1 MRSNVVVD
9 RKNWAMRLVIW
20 GAAPLLLA
28 LGGCLSVQ
36 MPAAI
41 AEAQKMAEQAK
52 ESKEAKDLIQAARTA
67 SPTGKDKPVIAHS
80 YIGKDNQTLAD
91 IKQSCVV
98 EATQKFA
105 QLVGTDVRSVVIENE
120 VVTAKGKVVANCKL
134 VLQE

>member
-1 MRSNVVVD
+1 MRCVD
-9 RKNWAMRLVIW
+9 GKYKSMRLLTW
-20 GAAPLLLA
+20 GVAPLLLV
-28 LGGCLSVQ
+28 LGGCVSVQ

-41 AEAQKMAEQAK
+41 AEAQKLAEQAK
-52 ESKEAKDLIQAARTA
+52 ESQEAKDLIQAARTA
-67 SPTGKDKPVIAHS
+67 SPSGKDKPVIAHS

>member
-1 MRSNVVVD
+1 MV
-9 RKNWAMRLVIW
+9 
-20 GAAPLLLA
+20 
-28 LGGCLSVQ
+28 LGGCVSVQ

-41 AEAQKMAEQAK
+41 AEAQKMAEAAK

-67 SPTGKDKPVIAHS
+67 SPGGKDKPVIAHS

-105 QLVGTDVRSVVIENE
+105 QLVGTTCGRS
-120 VVTAKGKVVANCKL
+120 
-134 VLQE
+134 

>member
-1 MRSNVVVD
+1 MKLLMTGV
-9 RKNWAMRLVIW
+9 
-20 GAAPLLLA
+20 APLLLV
-28 LGGCLSVQ
+28 LGGCVSVQ

-41 AEAQKMAEQAK
+41 AEAQKAAEAAK
-52 ESKEAKDLIQAARTA
+52 ESKEAKDLIQAARSA
-67 SPTGKDKPVIAHS
+67 APGGKDKPVIAHS

-91 IKQSCVV
+91 IKQSCVI

-105 QLVGTDVRSVVIENE
+105 QIVGTDVRSVVIENE